1 MGAMATTA
9 TAPEGK
15 VSAAE
20 AREVAEAAREQ
31 EWIAPSFVRDLFL
44 GKFRLDLIHPYPEQ
58 DPEEIRRAQ
67 PFLDKLERLL
77 REQVDSDRIDREGEI
92 PEAVIQGLRDLG
104 AFGIKIPREYGGLGL
119 SQLSYMK
126 AIELVSSIDGS
137 VTALLSAH
145 QSIGVPQPLKLFGT
159 DAQKKKYLPRLA
171 KGAISAFALTEPG
184 VGSDPAA
191 LETTAVPSEDGEAWI
206 LNGEKLWCTNGTKA
220 ELLAVMARTP
230 SLMVN
235 GREKRQITAF
245 IVETAWPGVEVTH
258 RCHFMG
264 LKALYNGVMRFTNV
278 RVPNENVLWEVGK
291 GLKLGLITLNTG
303 RLTLPIS
310 SVAAG
315 KRCLEISS
323 QWASE
328 RVQWG
333 RPIGKHDAIAQ
344 KIGTMAANT
353 FAMEAVAEMC
363 GAMADRGGY
372 DIRLEAAI
380 AKLYTSEGGWRIID
394 DTVQI
399 RGGRGYETADSL
411 RARGEKPVP
420 VERIMR
426 DFRINLIFEGSS
438 EIMHLFI
445 AREAVDKHLQVAGDV
460 VMPGKT
466 LGERLRGLVRAAL
479 FYVWWYPSRWLGWGF
494 WPKYTGFGPLAKHL
508 RYVERAARRL
518 ARGVFHAMMRFGPK
532 LEYRQAVLFR
542 LVDVGAELFAM
553 AATCARAEWLRKT
566 DPAAGAA
573 ALAWPGWTPL
583 ASRGLDDIQTE
594 IERRHHEAVA
604 RLQQWVRQPSIA
616 AENNGIAE
624 GCDLTMQLLRD
635 AGFTQITKLPSDGVS
650 GIFATLD
657 AGAPRTLGVYF
668 MYDVKQVDPT
678 EWSSPPWAASLV
690 EKPGVGTVLVGR
702 GAVNQKGPEA
712 AFLAALHAI
721 RGAGRKLPV
730 NLVLVAEGEE
740 EIGSPHFPQVVR
752 RSEVMQALSKCGGIT
767 MPSAAQEPDGEVTI
781 NLGAKGIIECELVAS
796 GEKWGRGPVKDI
808 HSSLRAAVDSP
819 SFHLVKA
826 LDALVTPDGVDPAI
840 EGWFERVRPLS
851 PAEQKMID
859 AASQRLSEETKKKQ
873 YGVRRWVRDVPFRSA
888 WMRLAAQPTVNIEG
902 LVGGYTGQG
911 GKTVLPHRAVAKLD
925 FRLVPDMTVPD
936 CLGKLRAH
944 LAKRGFA
951 DVEINV
957 GGAYPPNTTAADAPA

>member
-1 MGAMATTA
+1 MATTA

-58 DPEEIRRAQ
+58 DPEEVRRAR
-67 PFLDKLERLL
+67 PFLDQLERLL

-92 PEAVIQGLRDLG
+92 PETVIQGLRDLG

-191 LETTAVPSEDGEAWI
+191 METTAVPTADGQAWV

-220 ELLAVMARTP
+220 ELLVVIARTP
-230 SLMVN
+230 SKVVN
-235 GREKRQITAF
+235 GKEKRQITAF
-245 IVETAWPGVEVTH
+245 IVETSWPGVKVEH

-264 LKALYNGVMRFTNV
+264 LKAIYNGVIRFSDV

-315 KRCLEISS
+315 KRCLEISR

-333 RPIGKHDAIAQ
+333 RAIGKHDAIAQ
-344 KIGTMAANT
+344 KIGAMAANT
-353 FAMEAVAEMC
+353 FAMEAVAELC

-380 AKLYTSEGGWRIID
+380 AKLYNSEVGWRIID

-460 VMPGKT
+460 VMPGKS
-466 LGERLRGLVRAAL
+466 LGERIRGLVRAAL

-553 AATCARAEWLRKT
+553 AATCARAEWLRKS
-566 DPAAGAA
+566 DPAAGRRAVD
-573 ALAWPGWTPL
+573 LADL
-583 ASRGLDDIQTE
+583 FCRQARGRVE
-594 IERRHHEAVA
+594 AKFHELSHNADTRA
-604 RLQQWVRQPSIA
+604 YRL
-616 AENNGIAE
+616 
-624 GCDLTMQLLRD
+624 
-635 AGFTQITKLPSDGVS
+635 
-650 GIFATLD
+650 
-657 AGAPRTLGVYF
+657 
-668 MYDVKQVDPT
+668 
-678 EWSSPPWAASLV
+678 
-690 EKPGVGTVLVGR
+690 
-702 GAVNQKGPEA
+702 
-712 AFLAALHAI
+712 
-721 RGAGRKLPV
+721 
-730 NLVLVAEGEE
+730 
-740 EIGSPHFPQVVR
+740 
-752 RSEVMQALSKCGGIT
+752 
-767 MPSAAQEPDGEVTI
+767 AQEVLQHEHGWLERGMV
-781 NLGAKGIIECELVAS
+781 ELS
-796 GEKWGRGPVKDI
+796 D
-808 HSSLRAAVDSP
+808 
-819 SFHLVKA
+819 
-826 LDALVTPDGVDPAI
+826 
-840 EGWFERVRPLS
+840 
-851 PAEQKMID
+851 
-859 AASQRLSEETKKKQ
+859 
-873 YGVRRWVRDVPFRSA
+873 
-888 WMRLAAQPTVNIEG
+888 
-902 LVGGYTGQG
+902 
-911 GKTVLPHRAVAKLD
+911 
-925 FRLVPDMTVPD
+925 
-936 CLGKLRAH
+936 
-944 LAKRGFA
+944 
-951 DVEINV
+951 
-957 GGAYPPNTTAADAPA
+957 